1 MLEKTDNRLATAS
14 KCLVFSLLN
23 YLKRVIF
30 YVFEVCDVN
39 GEERGQTFS
48 IKSNQPILSKVACP
62 A

>member
-30 YVFEVCDVN
+30 YVFEVCDVK
-39 GEERGQTFS
+39 RGQTFS